1 MALKKRAREFKKRAR
16 EENALNKEYAKFNE
30 EWSQKYP
37 NKDKFEN
44 WANSLT
50 KEQLKMVDE
59 YVKGIQKQNKA
70 YLDEVKKCCKSAINK
85 EDLHKKI
92 KKIR

>member
-1 MALKKRAREFKKRAR
+1 MAFKKRVG
-16 EENALNKEYAKFNE
+16 EENTKNKEYAKFND

-50 KEQLKMVDE
+50 KEQLEMVDE
-59 YVKGIQKQNKA
+59 YVKGIQKQNKT
-70 YLDEVKKCCKSAINK
+70 YLDEVKKCCKSAISK

>member
-1 MALKKRAREFKKRAR
+1 MAFKRVR
-16 EENALNKEYAKFNE
+16 EENQINKEYDKFQD

-44 WANSLT
+44 WANTLT
-50 KEQLKMVDE
+50 KEQLEMVDE

-70 YLDEVKKCCKSAINK
+70 YLDEVKKCCKSASSK